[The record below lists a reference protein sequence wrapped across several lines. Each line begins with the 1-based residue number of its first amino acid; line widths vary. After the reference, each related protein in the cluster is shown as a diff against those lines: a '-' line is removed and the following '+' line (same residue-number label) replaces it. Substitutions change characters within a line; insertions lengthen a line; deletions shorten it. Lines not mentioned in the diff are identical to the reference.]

1 MRDIL
6 LKKKGNIFRVA
17 CHLKSYKIAMCGVVC
32 VCAHACVYIC
42 ICLFVFGDRCG
53 RMHDRKRG
61 EGVSK
66 ARGNMLK
73 NASRIKQHEEEAP
86 GGQTLNHHS
95 DQSVHSCKQYYSVT
109 FVSKYG

>member
-1 MRDIL
+1 MRNR
-6 LKKKGNIFRVA
+6 KG
-17 CHLKSYKIAMCGVVC
+17 
-32 VCAHACVYIC
+32 
-42 ICLFVFGDRCG
+42 
-53 RMHDRKRG
+53 G

-95 DQSVHSCKQYYSVT
+95 DQSVHSYKQYYSVT